1 MRVFLQQRP
10 DAGEAPRY
18 VQLTLQPDL
27 FGGWELLRETG
38 QIGGRASLKREQ
50 YLLQDE
56 ANAAFEK
63 ARDSHL
69 KRGFQLSEKLDAGMI
84 GLNRGMMSD
93 PAAPFG
99 GVKASGLGREGSHHG
114 LIEFCEAKYVSVIW

>member
-38 QIGGRASLKREQ
+38 QIGGRATLEREQ

-69 KRGFQLSEKLDAGMI
+69 KRGFQLMFARGADA
-84 GLNRGMMSD
+84 
-93 PAAPFG
+93 P
-99 GVKASGLGREGSHHG
+99 K
-114 LIEFCEAKYVSVIW
+114 

>member
-1 MRVFLQQRP
+1 MRIFLQQRP

-38 QIGGRASLKREQ
+38 QLGGRAQLRREQ

-63 ARDSHL
+63 ARDSHV
-69 KRGFQLSEKLDAGMI
+69 KRGFQIMFTRGADA
-84 GLNRGMMSD
+84 
-93 PAAPFG
+93 P
-99 GVKASGLGREGSHHG
+99 K
-114 LIEFCEAKYVSVIW
+114 

>member
-10 DAGEAPRY
+10 EAGEAPRY

-63 ARDSHL
+63 ARDSHI
-69 KRGFQLSEKLDAGMI
+69 KRGFQIMFARGADA
-84 GLNRGMMSD
+84 
-93 PAAPFG
+93 P
-99 GVKASGLGREGSHHG
+99 H
-114 LIEFCEAKYVSVIW
+114 

>member
-18 VQLTLQPDL
+18 VQLTLQPEL

-38 QIGGRASLKREQ
+38 QIGGRAALKREQ

-69 KRGFQLSEKLDAGMI
+69 KRGFQLMFARGADA
-84 GLNRGMMSD
+84 
-93 PAAPFG
+93 P
-99 GVKASGLGREGSHHG
+99 K
-114 LIEFCEAKYVSVIW
+114 

>member
-1 MRVFLQQRP
+1 MRIFLQQRP
-10 DAGEAPRY
+10 DTGEAPRY

-38 QIGGRASLKREQ
+38 QIGGRAQLRREQ

-63 ARDSHL
+63 SRDSHV
-69 KRGFQLSEKLDAGMI
+69 KRGFQIMFARGTDA
-84 GLNRGMMSD
+84 
-93 PAAPFG
+93 P
-99 GVKASGLGREGSHHG
+99 K
-114 LIEFCEAKYVSVIW
+114 

>member
-38 QIGGRASLKREQ
+38 QIGGRTTLKREQ

-69 KRGFQLSEKLDAGMI
+69 KRGFQLMFARGADA
-84 GLNRGMMSD
+84 
-93 PAAPFG
+93 P
-99 GVKASGLGREGSHHG
+99 K
-114 LIEFCEAKYVSVIW
+114 

>member
-38 QIGGRASLKREQ
+38 QIGGRATLKREQ

-69 KRGFQLSEKLDAGMI
+69 KRGFQLMFVRGADA
-84 GLNRGMMSD
+84 
-93 PAAPFG
+93 P
-99 GVKASGLGREGSHHG
+99 K
-114 LIEFCEAKYVSVIW
+114 

>member
-1 MRVFLQQRP
+1 MRIFLQQRP

-38 QIGGRASLKREQ
+38 QIGGRATLKREQ

-69 KRGFQLSEKLDAGMI
+69 KRGFQLMFARGADA
-84 GLNRGMMSD
+84 
-93 PAAPFG
+93 P
-99 GVKASGLGREGSHHG
+99 K
-114 LIEFCEAKYVSVIW
+114 

>member
-38 QIGGRASLKREQ
+38 QIGGRATLKREQ

-69 KRGFQLSEKLDAGMI
+69 TRGFQLMFARGADA
-84 GLNRGMMSD
+84 
-93 PAAPFG
+93 P
-99 GVKASGLGREGSHHG
+99 K
-114 LIEFCEAKYVSVIW
+114 

>member
-10 DAGEAPRY
+10 GAGELPRY

-38 QIGGRASLKREQ
+38 QIGGRAQLKREQ

-56 ANAAFEK
+56 ATAAFEK
-63 ARDSHL
+63 VRDSHL
-69 KRGFQLSEKLDAGMI
+69 KRGFQVTFV
-84 GLNRGMMSD
+84 RG
-93 PAAPFG
+93 AEAP
-99 GVKASGLGREGSHHG
+99 KA
-114 LIEFCEAKYVSVIW
+114 

>member
-38 QIGGRASLKREQ
+38 QIGGRATLKREQ

-56 ANAAFEK
+56 AKPTCYVEIKNVHLMRK
-63 ARDSHL
+63 A
-69 KRGFQLSEKLDAGMI
+69 
-84 GLNRGMMSD
+84 GL
-93 PAAPFG
+93 A
-99 GVKASGLGREGSHHG
+99 
-114 LIEFCEAKYVSVIW
+114 EALC

>member
-10 DAGEAPRY
+10 ATGEAPRY

-27 FGGWELLRETG
+27 FGGWVLLRESG
-38 QIGGRASLKREQ
+38 QIGGRSQLKREQ

-56 ANAAFEK
+56 ATSAFEK

-69 KRGFQLSEKLDAGMI
+69 KRGFQVTFVRGADAP
-84 GLNRGMMSD
+84 R
-93 PAAPFG
+93 P
-99 GVKASGLGREGSHHG
+99 
-114 LIEFCEAKYVSVIW
+114 